1 MIPAPRCLAVIL
13 AAGEGTRMRSGL
25 PKVMHAVGGRAM
37 LDGVIASARSA
48 GIDRL
53 AVVVGAGADIVR
65 AHLARHHPDV
75 EIFEQTERRGT
86 AHAVLAARPAL
97 EGHAGEVV
105 VLYGDTPLVRPE
117 TVMAVREKVSSGAD
131 VAVLG
136 FTAADPTGYGRLVLD
151 GDRLVRIVEERE
163 ADAETRAIRLCNSGI
178 MGFRGDLLPGLL
190 DAIGNANAKGEYYLT
205 DAVEIAAGRGLAAG
219 VVTGPEDEFMGVND
233 RVQLAAVEA
242 VFQARAREAAMRAG
256 ATLVAPET
264 VFFTH
269 DTVLGRDVLVEPDVV
284 FGPGV
289 TVEDGA
295 VIRAFSH
302 LEGACVAARAVIG
315 PFARVRPGAVI
326 GEGAHIGN
334 FVEIKKA
341 TVGKGAKINHLTYVG
356 DAVVGARSNVGA
368 GTITCNY
375 DGYFK
380 HITTIGEGVFIGS
393 HTTLVAP
400 VTIADGAYT
409 AAGSVITEDVP
420 ADAMAFGRARQEVKP
435 GRAKETRER
444 LSAAKARKS

>member
-25 PKVMHAVGGRAM
+25 PKVMHAVGGRPM
-37 LDGVIASARSA
+37 LDAVIAAARSA

-65 AHLARHHPDV
+65 AHLARRHPDV

-136 FTAADPTGYGRLVLD
+136 FTAADPTGYGRLVMD
-151 GDRLVRIVEERE
+151 GERLARIVEEKE

-190 DAIGNANAKGEYYLT
+190 DAVGNANAKGEYYLT
-205 DAVEIAAGRGLAAG
+205 DAVEIAGGRGLDAG

-242 VFQARAREAAMRAG
+242 VFQGRAREAAMRAG

-302 LEGACVAARAVIG
+302 LEGARVAARAIIG
-315 PFARVRPGAVI
+315 PFARLRPEAVI
-326 GEGAHIGN
+326 GEDAHIGN

-380 HITTIGEGVFIGS
+380 HTTTIGEGVFIGS

-400 VTIADGAYT
+400 VTIADGGYT

-444 LSAAKARKS
+444 LAAAKARKS